1 MTAPRVVESWPA
13 RQNRAKNPY
22 QALLTEGLERQGWVV
37 REFNLK
43 RSPFRRADVW
53 HWHWPDAQF
62 SRKGP
67 VRARVRSLMLRL
79 LLVLARARGTRVV
92 WTVHNFA
99 NHEGRNAQVEARFFA
114 YLQKV
119 VSGVHFM
126 SEASRAEAYERLP
139 HLAERP
145 FVILPHGH
153 YRAVVSPAPRAA
165 ARERLDLPGT
175 GVLFAFVGQIRR
187 YKGVGQLLDAFTAVQ
202 SPTARLLV
210 AGAVKDDSAPFLEE
224 SARSDDRIEL
234 VLRYLEDAEIS
245 TMVSAADVVVLPYE
259 KVTNSGS
266 ALLALSLDRPV
277 LVPRTE
283 TFVELQAM
291 VGPRWVVIYDAP
303 LTAAVLEE
311 TAAWAREQPEEHAD
325 LSALDW
331 TRLGRSMTRWYAQLV
346 DGRSLATPVTPAD
359 GVTAVDA
366 VGHPRPARQAGHGS

>member
-1 MTAPRVVESWPA
+1 MTGPRVVESWPA
-13 RQNRAKNPY
+13 RQNRAKNPF

-62 SRKGP
+62 SRKGT
-67 VRARVRSLMLRL
+67 VRARVRSLMLRTL
-79 LLVLARARGTRVV
+79 LLLARARGTRVV

-99 NHEGRNAQVEARFFA
+99 NHEGNNAEVEARFFA
-114 YLQKV
+114 HLQKV

-126 SEASRAEAYERLP
+126 SEASRTEAYERLP
-139 HLAERP
+139 YLAQRP
-145 FVILPHGH
+145 YVVLPHGH
-153 YRAVVSPAPRAA
+153 YRDVVTPSPRAA
-165 ARERLDLPGT
+165 ARERLDLRGA

-187 YKGVGQLLDAFTAVQ
+187 YKGVGQLLDAFAGVQ
-202 SPTARLLV
+202 SRSAHLLV
-210 AGAVKDDSAPFLEE
+210 AGSVKDDSAPYLQE
-224 SARSDDRIEL
+224 SADTDDRVQL
-234 VLRYLEDAEIS
+234 VLRYLEDEEMS

-291 VGPRWVVIYDAP
+291 VGSRWVVIYDAP
-303 LTAAVLEE
+303 LTPEVLEE

-331 TRLGRSMTRWYAQLV
+331 STLGRSMTRWYAQLV
-346 DGRSLATPVTPAD
+346 DGRSE
-359 GVTAVDA
+359 
-366 VGHPRPARQAGHGS
+366 QANHGS

>member
-37 REFNLK
+37 REFDLK

-62 SRKGP
+62 SRQGP

-99 NHEGRNAQVEARFFA
+99 NHEGRNTRVEARFFA
-114 YLQKV
+114 YLQKA

-139 HLAERP
+139 HLADRP
-145 FVILPHGH
+145 YVVLPHGH
-153 YRAVVSPAPRAA
+153 YRDVVTPSPRTL
-165 ARERLDLPGT
+165 ARKRLDLPEAGE
-175 GVLFAFVGQIRR
+175 LFGFVGQIRR
-187 YKGVGQLLDAFTAVQ
+187 YKGVGQLLSAFSGVE
-202 SPTARLLV
+202 SPTAHLLV
-210 AGAVKDDSAPFLEE
+210 AGAVKDDSTDFLRE
-224 SARSDDRIEL
+224 SAASDERVRL
-234 VLRYLEDAEIS
+234 VLRYLEDEEIS
-245 TMVSAADVVVLPYE
+245 AMVSATDVVVLPYE

-283 TFVELQAM
+283 TFLELQAM
-291 VGPRWVVIYDAP
+291 VGERWVVIYDAP
-303 LTAAVLEE
+303 LTPAILEE
-311 TAAWAREQPEEHAD
+311 TAAWAREQPEESAD

-331 TRLGRSMTRWYAQLV
+331 SRLGRSMTRWYAQLV
-346 DGRSLATPVTPAD
+346 DRRSTD
-359 GVTAVDA
+359 G
-366 VGHPRPARQAGHGS
+366 S